1 MTDEAPILAVW
12 VVASV
17 RQSDHGRVVEFT
29 YPKPILAKDA
39 AFNGCLAAWDQERP
53 VARPQTD

>member
-1 MTDEAPILAVW
+1 MKHPSSQVSL
-12 VVASV
+12 VASV

-39 AFNGCLAAWDQERP
+39 ESNGCLAAWGQARP